1 MVPVFLAELRSRDI
15 EVWAEGDRLR
25 CTAPVGVLTPEL
37 RDQLRQRKH
46 EILEFLRSAE
56 ALTQQQRAI
65 VPLQPRGGGTHIPVF
80 GVPGHN
86 GDVFCYRFLAQRVG
100 DDQPFFGLQ
109 PPGLDGQSEPLRRVE
124 DLAAYFA
131 GQIRAFQPS
140 GPYVI
145 AGFCAGGGVAF
156 ELGRQLQQGGAAVA
170 CVALFGSPYPTW
182 YRSHSQ
188 LWWRLG
194 QQAERFSG
202 HARALATRSPGE
214 VRAYVAEKWR
224 QRRVRR
230 DAAQAVAPD
239 AVLVLRAKM
248 ERATIAALRRYTPR
262 HFAGRLL
269 VFTPSRQWLPSA
281 APLWRSVAG
290 RAEEYFGPE
299 GCNGDTMLLE
309 PYAPGFAALFR
320 RCRETLETGVT
331 QPD

>member
-25 CTAPVGVLTPEL
+25 CAAPAGVLTPEL

-56 ALTQQQRAI
+56 ALTRQQRAI
-65 VPLQPRGGGTHIPVF
+65 VPLQPRGTRPPVF

-86 GDVFCYRFLAQRVG
+86 GDVFCYRSLAQHVG

-109 PPGLDGQSEPLRRVE
+109 PPGLDGQSEPLRCVE

-131 GQIRAFQPS
+131 DQIRAFQAS

-145 AGFCAGGGVAF
+145 AGFCAGGGIAF
-156 ELGRQLQQGGAAVA
+156 ELGRELQQRGAAVA

-182 YRSHSQ
+182 YRSAAQ
-188 LWWRLG
+188 VRWRLRR
-194 QQAERFSG
+194 QAERFGG
-202 HARALATRSPGE
+202 HARALATRSLGE
-214 VRAYVAEKWR
+214 LRTYVAEKWR
-224 QRRVRR
+224 QRRARR

-239 AVLVLRAKM
+239 PVLVLRAKM
-248 ERATIAALRRYTPR
+248 ERAAIAALRRYTPR
-262 HFAGRLL
+262 AFAGRLL
-269 VFTPSRQWLPSA
+269 LFTPSKLWLPSA
-281 APLWRSVAG
+281 APLWRSVAE
-290 RAEEYFGPE
+290 RAEECFGPE
-299 GCNGDTMLLE
+299 GCEGDTMLLE

-320 RCRETLETGVT
+320 RCRAARDADIT
-331 QPD
+331 PRD